1 MTKEVFEQMCKS
13 FNKLLAFQNVAQIGK
28 LFFRES
34 CKLCVLEHVIWGMR
48 VKPNSTKP
56 PLIGP
61 TFEDDEQSTPSDQV
75 DDSNAFNVP
84 KDKTRPI
91 PVRGTKPGRGS
102 YGKVLAKFHA
112 DQQQKEDGSD

>member
-34 CKLCVLEHVIWGMR
+34 CKLCVLEHVIWGMK
-48 VKPNSTKP
+48 VKPN
-56 PLIGP
+56 
-61 TFEDDEQSTPSDQV
+61 QV

-84 KDKTRPI
+84 KTQPM

-112 DQQQKEDGSD
+112 DQQRKEDGSD